1 MSDTKNKKIILTKLN
16 IPKMQPATLFAIYED
31 NRASKL
37 ELFYDDD
44 KFVLGNIYVAHVNDL
59 VKNINAAFVEYA
71 PGEKGYLPLEQAD
84 DVFFINHK
92 NTVKVCEGDNILV
105 QIKKESKGTKDAVV
119 STQIEMAGQYVVLT
133 YGKPGIC
140 VSSKISDE
148 QIKEQ
153 LQRLGNTFIS
163 SVDFD
168 SSEYPLFTEA
178 TFMNILERTGIIFRT
193 ECATVDDLSIV
204 LQELTKMFGDCLKAF
219 HKAMSCK
226 GRTLIME
233 AQNPLVKLVKDA
245 FKVDYTLQSE
255 YDLETEIVTDDKEI
269 YDMLIAEGMQVRWYL
284 DDLLPLYKLYSVEN
298 VLDQIIAH
306 KIWLKSGGYLIIDYT
321 EAMTVI
327 DVNTGKFDQGK
338 DKEKTT
344 LKINLEAAVESIR
357 QLRLR
362 NISGIIIIDFID
374 MKDDESKKKL
384 MQTLRVEA
392 SKDDIKTSVID
403 MTRLNLVEI
412 TRKKTRD
419 KVTIKTR

>member
-1 MSDTKNKKIILTKLN
+1 MSGTKSRKIILTKLN

-31 NRASKL
+31 NKASKL

-71 PGEKGYLPLEQAD
+71 PGEKAYLPLEQSS

-92 NTVKVCEGDNILV
+92 NTTKVCEGDNILV

-119 STQIEMAGQYVVLT
+119 STQIEMVGQYVVLT

-153 LQRLGNTFIS
+153 LHRLGSTFIS
-163 SVDFD
+163 SIDFD
-168 SSEYPLFTEA
+168 SSQYPLFTEA
-178 TFMNILERTGIIFRT
+178 IFMNILERTGIIFRT

-204 LQELTKMFGDCLKAF
+204 LQELTRMFDDCLKAF

-226 GRTLIME
+226 GRTLILE
-233 AQNPLVKLVKDA
+233 AQNPLIKLVKDA
-245 FKVDYTLQSE
+245 LKADHTLQGE
-255 YDLETEIVTDDKEI
+255 CDIDTEIVTDDKDI
-269 YDMLIAEGMQVRWYL
+269 YDMLIGEGIQTRWYL
-284 DDLLPLYKLYSVEN
+284 DELLPLYKLYSVES
-298 VLDQIIAH
+298 VLDEVVAH
-306 KIWLKSGGYLIIDYT
+306 RIWLKSGGYLIIDYT

-384 MQTLRVEA
+384 MQTLRAEA

-419 KVTIKTR
+419 KVTIKSR